1 MRAVWYERQG
11 PAREV
16 LTLGEMPTPQA
27 GRGEVRVK
35 LQASGCN
42 PADTYRRGGR
52 AHTMD
57 FPRVVTHSDGAGVV
71 DQTGPGV
78 PTHWLGRRVW
88 LYNGQRL
95 GRAFGTAAEYISLDV
110 GLVRPLSDN
119 TPFEA
124 GACLGIPGMT
134 AHVCVFCDG
143 PVAGKTVLVTGAAGA
158 VGHYAAQMAK
168 LGGATVIATVSSDQ
182 KAKHAAAA
190 GADFIVNYRAD
201 DVATRIMALTEGYGV
216 DRVVDVELGGN
227 LPVSLKVLRPHGTVI
242 GYATTAQPNPVLP
255 FRDMMF
261 KCQVVKGMALPNTPH
276 AQRRAAQ
283 DDITRWC
290 AEGTLIHTVAGPW
303 PLAETATAHEVV
315 EQGGKHGTAVVRPD
329 L

>member
-27 GRGEVRVK
+27 ARGEVRVK
-35 LQASGCN
+35 LRASGCN
-42 PADTYRRGGR
+42 PSDTYRRGGR
-52 AHTMD
+52 QHSID
-57 FPRVVTHSDGAGVV
+57 YPRVITHSDGAGVV
-71 DQTGPGV
+71 DQVGPGV
-78 PTHWLGRRVW
+78 AQHWLGQRVW

-95 GRAFGTAAEYISLDV
+95 GRAFGTAAEWIALDV
-110 GLVRPLSDN
+110 DLVRPLSDN
-119 TPFEA
+119 TSFEA

-168 LGGATVIATVSSDQ
+168 LGGATVIATVSSAE

-190 GADFIVNYRAD
+190 GADLIVNYRTEN
-201 DVATRIMALTEGYGV
+201 VAERVMTFTEGKGV
-216 DRVVDVELGGN
+216 DRVVEVELGGN
-227 LPVSLKVLRPHGTVI
+227 LATTLKVLRPHGTVI
-242 GYATTAQPNPVLP
+242 GYATAAQGEPKLP
-255 FRDMMF
+255 FRELMF
-261 KCQVVKGMALPNTPH
+261 RCLTVKGMALPNTPI

-290 AEGTLIHTVAGPW
+290 AEGKLIHTVAGPW
-303 PLAETATAHEVV
+303 PLAETAIAHEVV
-315 EQGGKHGTAVVRPD
+315 EQGGKHGTAVVLPD
-329 L
+329 R

>member
-35 LQASGCN
+35 LKASGCN

-52 AHTMD
+52 GHPMD

-71 DQTGPGV
+71 DQVGPGV
-78 PTHWLGRRVW
+78 PRHWLGQRVW
-88 LYNGQRL
+88 IYNGQRL
-95 GRAFGTAAEYISLDV
+95 GRAFGTAAEWIALDV
-110 GLVRPLSDN
+110 DLVRPLSDN

-124 GACLGIPGMT
+124 GACLGIPAMT

-143 PVAGKTVLVTGAAGA
+143 PVTGKTVLVTGAAGA

-168 LGGATVIATVSSDQ
+168 LGGATVIATVSSAE
-182 KAKHAAAA
+182 KAKHAEAA
-190 GADFIVNYRAD
+190 GADFVVNYRTEN
-201 DVATRIMALTEGYGV
+201 VAERIMALTERYGV

-227 LPVSLKVLRPHGTVI
+227 LPTSLKVLRPHGTVI
-242 GYATTAQPNPVLP
+242 GYATTAEPNPRLP
-255 FRDMMF
+255 FRELMF

-290 AEGTLIHTVAGPW
+290 AEGRLVHTVAGPW
-303 PLAETATAHEVV
+303 PLAETVTAHEVV
-315 EQGGKHGTAVVRPD
+315 EQGGKHGTAVVLPD
-329 L
+329 R